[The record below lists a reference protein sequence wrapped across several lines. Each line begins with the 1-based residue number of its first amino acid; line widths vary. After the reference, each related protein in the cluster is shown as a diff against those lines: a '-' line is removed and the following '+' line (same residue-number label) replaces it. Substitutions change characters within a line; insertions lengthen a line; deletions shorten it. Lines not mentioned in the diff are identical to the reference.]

1 MPETLRNIIVTT
13 CQRPPGEVSALAKEI
28 SSRYGLLL
36 VARRG
41 LTLARLLREN
51 EANLLVVSREGLSYV
66 TDEASFRYH
75 PGMARVRI
83 HNLMRGRGDPMVRAM
98 GLQPGFSVLDCTLGL
113 ASDAAVASYVVGP
126 EGKVVGVE
134 HCLPVYLV
142 VKHGLADYEEKNV
155 ALREALR
162 RVEAHWGD
170 CADFL
175 AKVEPGE
182 FEVIYFDPF
191 FEEPVEASSG
201 ITPLR
206 IVARAAQSSLDGALE
221 EARGKAR
228 LRVVVKGRPG
238 SPLFRHH
245 PFQRFFSGS
254 HSRIQYGVMSSL
266 GVAT

>member
-1 MPETLRNIIVTT
+1 M
-13 CQRPPGEVSALAKEI
+13 ALAKEI
-28 SSRYGLLL
+28 SGRYGLPL

-41 LTLARLLREN
+41 ATLNRLMQE
-51 EANLLVVSREGLSYV
+51 EGQNLIIASREGLHYV
-66 TDEASFRYH
+66 TEKAVFRYH

-83 HNLMRGRGDPMVRAM
+83 RNLMSGRGDPMVQAM
-98 GLQPGFSVLDCTLGL
+98 GLQAGFSVLDCTLGL
-113 ASDAAVASYVVGP
+113 GSDAAVASYAVGP

-142 VKHGLADYEEKNV
+142 VKHGLANYEEKSA

-162 RVEAHWGD
+162 RIEAHWAD

-175 AKVEPGE
+175 KGVEPGQ

-201 ITPLR
+201 IAPLR
-206 IVARAAQSSLDGALE
+206 MVARASQSSLDDALG
-221 EARGKAR
+221 EARGKAG

-238 SPLFRHH
+238 SPVFRRH

-254 HSRIQYGVMSSL
+254 HSRIQYGVMGGSGL
-266 GVAT
+266 AA